1 MSPTENPKR
10 KTKPVKKKRTRIE
23 IRQMILE
30 DLSEVWHLGEKLF
43 TPSHLPFTYR
53 AWNVDELLSL
63 FNDDPELCLVAENA
77 KTGKILGFALGVI
90 LKRPQSSWKY
100 GYFNWVGVQKIKQ
113 QSGVGKRLYNELEK
127 RFKQKG
133 ARIAIVDVESN
144 NPPGVRFVK
153 GLGFKQ
159 AESYVWFSKNIED

>member
-10 KTKPVKKKRTRIE
+10 KIKPVKKKRTRIE

-63 FNDDPELCLVAENA
+63 FNNDPELGLVAENA
-77 KTGKILGFALGVI
+77 KTA
-90 LKRPQSSWKY
+90 
-100 GYFNWVGVQKIKQ
+100 
-113 QSGVGKRLYNELEK
+113 
-127 RFKQKG
+127 RF
-133 ARIAIVDVESN
+133 
-144 NPPGVRFVK
+144 
-153 GLGFKQ
+153 
-159 AESYVWFSKNIED
+159 